1 VSTRRYLLLT
11 LLLFTALTTAM
22 TFPQVLHMRD
32 SVHDDGDPLL
42 NAWTLS
48 WVAHQLPRAPAQ
60 LFDANIFYPERRTLA
75 FSETLLLPAVVVAPL
90 HWLGAGPILVHNI
103 VLLSGFILS
112 GVGMAFLV
120 RTLTA
125 NATAGV
131 LAGLVFAFL
140 PYRVAHYPHMQLQ
153 QTQCLPFA
161 MWAFH
166 RLLSTGRVRD
176 GVLMGIFTA
185 GQMLSCVYYGLFLM
199 PYMAVV
205 GGALFITQWHRTSAS
220 WGQTPRARNQG
231 RAGSDASA
239 RRYRVFMGLLV
250 AAAIVCVAVV
260 PVGIA
265 YLGARQVVGERTLQ
279 EVVESSATWRSY
291 LAAPAI
297 NVMYGKAFAR
307 FVRPESVL
315 FPGFVAVVLAIVALL
330 PRRQFEHAPA
340 PARAPE
346 PRTPNP
352 APEPRTRFAYALGLI
367 LAVDVSLG
375 FNGFSYGV
383 LYDYFL
389 PFRGLRAPAR
399 MGVMVGFSLAVL
411 AGYGAARISDRVTS
425 RLARRG
431 VLTGIGVLILMEY
444 MSRPIPL
451 QPIPRGV
458 PEVYADMLRD
468 RGDSPDAAIVEYPM
482 SDHDDPTYMY
492 YSTFHWQ
499 YLVNGYSGFFPP
511 SYREMLAAA
520 QSFPDAPFIDA
531 IKARGVRY
539 LLVHQERMIGTRY
552 VRMIPQLDRRSD
564 LILVSRRPGERYG
577 QHGEISLYRVVYAPS
592 PQ

>member
-1 VSTRRYLLLT
+1 MARVSSRRYLLLT
-11 LLLFTALTTAM
+11 LLLFTALTPAM

-75 FSETLLLPAVVVAPL
+75 FSETLLLPAVVVAPM

-125 NATAGV
+125 DATAGV

-140 PYRVAHYPHMQLQ
+140 PYRIAHYPHVQLQ

-166 RLLSTGRVRD
+166 RLLSAGRVRD
-176 GVLMGIFTA
+176 GVLLGIFTA

-205 GGALFITQWHRTSAS
+205 GGALLITQWHRT
-220 WGQTPRARNQG
+220 
-231 RAGSDASA
+231 SA

-265 YLGARQVVGERTLQ
+265 YLGARRVVGERTLQ
-279 EVVESSATWRSY
+279 EVMESSATWRSY

-315 FPGFVAVVLAIVALL
+315 FPGFVAVVLAIVGLL

-340 PARAPE
+340 PARAHE

-352 APEPRTRFAYALGLI
+352 EARTPNAEPRTRFAYALGLI
-367 LAVDVSLG
+367 LAFDVSLG
-375 FNGFSYGV
+375 FNGFSYSV

-389 PFRGLRAPAR
+389 PFHGLRAPAR

-411 AGYGAARISDRVTS
+411 AGYGAARISDRLTS
-425 RLARRG
+425 RRTRRV
-431 VLTGIGVLILMEY
+431 VLTGIGVLILIEY

-458 PEVYADMLRD
+458 PEVYADLLRD

-552 VRMIPQLDRRSD
+552 VRMILQLDRRSD
-564 LILVSRRPGERYG
+564 LILISRRPGERYG
-577 QHGEISLYRVVYAPS
+577 QHGEISLYRVVYAAS

>member
-11 LLLFTALTTAM
+11 LPLFTALTVAM

-32 SVHDDGDPLL
+32 TVHDDGDPLL

-60 LFDANIFYPERRTLA
+60 LFDANIFYPEPRTLA

-103 VLLSGFILS
+103 VLLSGFIVS
-112 GVGMAFLV
+112 GVGVAFLV
-120 RTLTA
+120 RMLTA
-125 NATAGV
+125 NATASV
-131 LAGLVFAFL
+131 LAGLIFAFL
-140 PYRVAHYPHMQLQ
+140 PFRIAHYSHVQLQ

-166 RLLSTGRVRD
+166 RLLNTGRLRD

-205 GGALFITQWHRTSAS
+205 GGALLITQWHRTSA
-220 WGQTPRARNQG
+220 
-231 RAGSDASA
+231 
-239 RRYRVFMGLLV
+239 RRYRAFMGLLV

-265 YLGARQVVGERTLQ
+265 YLGARRVVGERTLQ
-279 EVVESSATWRSY
+279 EVTESSATWRSY

-330 PRRQFEHAPA
+330 PGRQLEQTPA
-340 PARAPE
+340 PARAHE
-346 PRTPNP
+346 PRTPH
-352 APEPRTRFAYALGLI
+352 PEPRARFAYALGLI
-367 LAVDVSLG
+367 LAFDVSLG

-411 AGYGAARISDRVTS
+411 AGYGAARISDRLAS
-425 RLARRG
+425 GLARR
-431 VLTGIGVLILMEY
+431 VALTGIGVLILIEC

-458 PEVYADMLRD
+458 PEVYADMLHD

-499 YLVNGYSGFFPP
+499 HLVNGYSGFFPP
-511 SYREMLAAA
+511 SYGEMLTAAR
-520 QSFPDAPFIDA
+520 SFPDAPFIDA

-577 QHGEISLYRVVYAPS
+577 QHGEISLYRVVYAAS

>member
-32 SVHDDGDPLL
+32 TVHDDGDPLL

-48 WVAHQLPRAPAQ
+48 WVAHRLPRAPAQ

-90 HWLGAGPILVHNI
+90 HWLGAGPILVHNM
-103 VLLSGFILS
+103 VLLSGFIVS
-112 GVGMAFLV
+112 GVGVAFLV
-120 RTLTA
+120 RMLTA
-125 NATAGV
+125 NAAAGV
-131 LAGLVFAFL
+131 LAGLIFAFL
-140 PYRVAHYPHMQLQ
+140 PYRIAHYSHLQLQ

-166 RLLSTGRVRD
+166 RLLNTGRLRD

-205 GGALFITQWHRTSAS
+205 GGALLITQWHRTR
-220 WGQTPRARNQG
+220 G
-231 RAGSDASA
+231 
-239 RRYRVFMGLLV
+239 RRYRAFIGLLV
-250 AAAIVCVAVV
+250 AAAIVCVAAV

-265 YLGARQVVGERTLQ
+265 YLGARRVVGERTLQ
-279 EVVESSATWRSY
+279 EVTESSATWRGY

-297 NVMYGKAFAR
+297 NVVYGKAFAR

-340 PARAPE
+340 LPRAPE
-346 PRTPNP
+346 PRTPD
-352 APEPRTRFAYALGLI
+352 PELRTRFAYALGLI

-399 MGVMVGFSLAVL
+399 MGVLVGFSLAVL
-411 AGYGAARISDRVTS
+411 AGYGAARISDRLTS
-425 RLARRG
+425 RLARR
-431 VLTGIGVLILMEY
+431 VALTGIGALILIEY

-468 RGDSPDAAIVEYPM
+468 RGGTPDAAIVEYPM

-499 YLVNGYSGFFPP
+499 HLVNGYSGFFPP
-511 SYREMLAAA
+511 SYGEMLTAAR
-520 QSFPDAPFIDA
+520 SFPDAPFIDA

-577 QHGEISLYRVVYAPS
+577 QHGEISLYRVVYAAS